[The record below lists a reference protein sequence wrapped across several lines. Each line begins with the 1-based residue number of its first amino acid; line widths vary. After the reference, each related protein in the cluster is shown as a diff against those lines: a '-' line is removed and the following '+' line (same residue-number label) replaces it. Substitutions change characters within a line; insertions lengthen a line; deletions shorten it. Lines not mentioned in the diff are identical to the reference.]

1 MLRDFRRSFEYY
13 LHDPPELP
21 LQMAAWWG
29 RQTPEMHVVIGV
41 FLGLCAL
48 YALAYVRPIVGSFL
62 AIFFPY
68 SWINSGRMRALF
80 FRGTQSEFELTWKA
94 RGQPT
99 NARWRYLFDVIY
111 YTGPILVV
119 VATLALLFIVFV
131 GYPGYLRGI

>member
-68 SWINSGRMRALF
+68 SWINTDRMRAFF
-80 FRGTQSEFELTWKA
+80 FRGTQSEFELSWKA

-99 NARWRYLFDVIY
+99 NARWRYLFDVFY
-111 YTGPILVV
+111 YTGPLLV
-119 VATLALLFIVFV
+119 VATVLALCFMTLV
-131 GYPGYLRGI
+131 GYPSPLGD

>member
-13 LHDPPELP
+13 LQDPPELP

-29 RQTPEMHVVIGV
+29 HQSPEMHVVIGV

-48 YALAYVRPIVGSFL
+48 YALAYVRPIAGSFL

-68 SWINSGRMRALF
+68 SWINSDRMRAIF
-80 FRGTQSEFELTWKA
+80 FRGTQSEFELSWKA

-99 NARWRYLFDVIY
+99 NARWRYLFDVFY
-111 YTGPILVV
+111 YTGPLLVV
-119 VATLALLFIVFV
+119 AIVLVACFITLV
-131 GYPGYLRGI
+131 GYPSPLGD